1 MYVHCAYPFLIYYI
15 YIYRIVSL
23 AGTISWS
30 CRRWWSFLTFSQT
43 RWLRSTRLEGATEA
57 SKSLEDRG
65 QRERFVLELISGCAG
80 IAIPEVRAAPA
91 VARTE
96 SQDNLK
102 AAGTKSYSHS
112 LFPSPLTRA
121 HKCESVYTNRN
132 YLTPNVW
139 TLLKHVSEYV
149 FLLTGSYFLLERRVR
164 VHVTRYRSVLIS
176 TSPRVLNAPRV
187 NTSDTVPDT
196 SVIL

>member
-15 YIYRIVSL
+15 YIYISHRIIGWDDFMIMPKVMEL
-23 AGTISWS
+23 PNV
-30 CRRWWSFLTFSQT
+30 LTDEMITQHSIGK
-43 RWLRSTRLEGATEA
+43 RHRGVE
-57 SKSLEDRG
+57 KSLEDRG

-132 YLTPNVW
+132 YLTPNV
-139 TLLKHVSEYV
+139 
-149 FLLTGSYFLLERRVR
+149 
-164 VHVTRYRSVLIS
+164 
-176 TSPRVLNAPRV
+176 
-187 NTSDTVPDT
+187 
-196 SVIL
+196 

>member
-1 MYVHCAYPFLIYYI
+1 MIMPKVMELPNVLTDEMITQHSI
-15 YIYRIVSL
+15 
-23 AGTISWS
+23 G
-30 CRRWWSFLTFSQT
+30 RRH
-43 RWLRSTRLEGATEA
+43 RGVE
-57 SKSLEDRG
+57 KSLEDRG

-121 HKCESVYTNRN
+121 HARVFCFNEMNGDVCESVYTNRN
-132 YLTPNVW
+132 YLTPNV
-139 TLLKHVSEYV
+139 
-149 FLLTGSYFLLERRVR
+149 
-164 VHVTRYRSVLIS
+164 
-176 TSPRVLNAPRV
+176 
-187 NTSDTVPDT
+187 
-196 SVIL
+196 